1 MRLNRRDWLRSAT
14 VATAA
19 GLFVRP
25 EQTILNTSSIS
36 KQEPGKVLLNSNE
49 NALGP
54 SEMVRKAIAQSV
66 TESNRYPW
74 ETRQIL
80 VDRISKLEG
89 IPADNIMLGAG
100 STELLQL
107 AGMAF
112 GAYGGTIVSSYPTFP
127 MMMQHASGFDAKW
140 LKVSLTSTMD
150 HDLNGLKDAASG
162 AQLVYISNPNNPVGT
177 MTGKKDLLDF
187 CKSMATDTIIFVDE
201 AYMEFS
207 DPGLE
212 ASLAHHVMDLPNLIV
227 ARTFS
232 KIYGMAGL
240 RVGYAYAH
248 PNLLEKMKHY
258 HIGFE
263 INMPITSLY
272 AAIAAAEDQDFV
284 KYCKEENRQ
293 IRLDVYQ
300 KFDAWEV
307 KYLASQTNFIY
318 FETKRFAEK
327 LVSLL
332 EKHQVLIRDYD
343 DQPGYARVSMGTS
356 PQIQQFL
363 DAAKLYISR

>member
-1 MRLNRRDWLRSAT
+1 MHWDPQKWL
-14 VATAA
+14 
-19 GLFVRP
+19 G
-25 EQTILNTSSIS
+25 
-36 KQEPGKVLLNSNE
+36 
-49 NALGP
+49 
-54 SEMVRKAIAQSV
+54 KAIAQSV

-150 HDLNGLKDAASG
+150 HDLDGLRDAASG
-162 AQLVYISNPNNPVGT
+162 AQLVYISNPNNPIGT
-177 MTGKKDLLDF
+177 MTGKRELLDF
-187 CKSMATDTIIFVDE
+187 CKSVATDTIVFIDE

-207 DPGLE
+207 DRGLE
-212 ASLAHHVMDLPNLIV
+212 TSLGPHVLDLPNLIV

-248 PNLLEKMKHY
+248 PDLIKKMKHY
-258 HIGFE
+258 HLGFE
-263 INMPITSLY
+263 INIAITSLY
-272 AAIAAAEDQDFV
+272 AAIAAAEDQEF
-284 KYCKEENRQ
+284 CK
-293 IRLDVYQ
+293 
-300 KFDAWEV
+300 
-307 KYLASQTNFIY
+307 
-318 FETKRFAEK
+318 
-327 LVSLL
+327 
-332 EKHQVLIRDYD
+332 VL
-343 DQPGYARVSMGTS
+343 
-356 PQIQQFL
+356 
-363 DAAKLYISR
+363 